1 MVIYMEQYSA
11 TKSTTAACVSEGTYG
26 DEIMYANWNPAVPAM
41 TRESFQTAPSPELPD
56 NLSTVDVNAFLDRVY
71 ALATLI

>member
-11 TKSTTAACVSEGTYG
+11 AKSTTAACVSEGTYG
-26 DEIMYANWNPAVPAM
+26 DEIMYANWNPAVLHVA
-41 TRESFQTAPSPELPD
+41 REDLRAAAPELQHA
-56 NLSTVDVNAFLDRVY
+56 LSAVEAGDALDRVY